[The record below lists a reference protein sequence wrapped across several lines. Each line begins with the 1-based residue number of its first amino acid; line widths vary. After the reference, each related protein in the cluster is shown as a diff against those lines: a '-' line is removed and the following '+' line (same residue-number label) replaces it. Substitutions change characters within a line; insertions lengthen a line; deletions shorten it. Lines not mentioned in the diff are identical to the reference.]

1 MHIPWQ
7 NQTHVVRVL
16 QQCAELAAQVGANL
30 RWYVLIDTAFDQGP
44 GQHPFRAAA
53 RTFNCYHGQTQPLHD
68 LATAAPCLVD
78 CTVTQ
83 PEKTGVSLNLHLLEQ
98 ALHHCSTRPMLS
110 LLSSMRTPQQL
121 IEQWRDLH
129 MVRHAELGDY
139 LLRIADTRRLPALAR
154 ILTPAQWASWTQ
166 GIHQWH
172 IIDRAGR
179 LRSLP
184 LPAPNVQ
191 AASAPLV
198 LMDAQLD
205 ALEADAE
212 ADAYIGWLRDNM
224 DDSLRPAGF
233 TAYGLYRITR
243 QAMDLADEFA
253 IEAPPDKIALIVQA
267 WSSRGHSNT
276 SPTLRQLL
284 AQKFW
289 QTGQLGTYLADHDGE
304 RGAVLNTAQTSA

>member
-1 MHIPWQ
+1 
-7 NQTHVVRVL
+7 
-16 QQCAELAAQVGANL
+16 
-30 RWYVLIDTAFDQGP
+30 
-44 GQHPFRAAA
+44 
-53 RTFNCYHGQTQPLHD
+53 
-68 LATAAPCLVD
+68 
-78 CTVTQ
+78 
-83 PEKTGVSLNLHLLEQ
+83 
-98 ALHHCSTRPMLS
+98 
-110 LLSSMRTPQQL
+110 
-121 IEQWRDLH
+121 

-139 LLRIADTRRLPALAR
+139 LLRMADTRRLPALAR

-172 IIDRAGR
+172 IIDRTGR

-212 ADAYIGWLRDNM
+212 ADAYIGWLRENM

-233 TAYGLYRITR
+233 TAHGLYRITR
-243 QAMDLADEFA
+243 QALDLADEFA

-267 WSSRGHSNT
+267 WTSRGHSNT
-276 SPTLRQLL
+276 SPPCVNCWRKSSGKQDSWALTWLTTMGSA
-284 AQKFW
+284 AQF
-289 QTGQLGTYLADHDGE
+289 
-304 RGAVLNTAQTSA
+304 